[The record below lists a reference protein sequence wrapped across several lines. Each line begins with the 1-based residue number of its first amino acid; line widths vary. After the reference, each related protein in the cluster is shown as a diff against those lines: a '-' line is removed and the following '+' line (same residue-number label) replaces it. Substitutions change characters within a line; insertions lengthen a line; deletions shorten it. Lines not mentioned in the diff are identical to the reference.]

1 MQKKYNVTEEEPM
14 MLGEAA
20 VDYACLESSVDEKV
34 AFLRKNLHP
43 STVAYLEQCGYMMN
57 QPFPYN
63 EEELTDDWLNET
75 DEQNPIVPDEVIKHD
90 REVWLSV
97 R

>member
-1 MQKKYNVTEEEPM
+1 MPKKYNIKEEEPM
-14 MLGEAA
+14 MVREAA
-20 VDYACLESSVDEKV
+20 VDYACLESSVDQKV
-34 AFLRKNLHP
+34 AYLRKNLHP

-57 QPFPYN
+57 QPFPCN
-63 EEELTDDWLNET
+63 EEELTDDWVNEA

>member
-1 MQKKYNVTEEEPM
+1 
-14 MLGEAA
+14 MLKEAA
-20 VDYACLESSVDEKV
+20 VDYSCLESSVDEKV
-34 AFLRKNLHP
+34 AYLRKNLHP

-90 REVWLSV
+90 REVWLNV